1 METNTN
7 KDMEDLKVELVRLL
21 PEESLDVLV
30 RDLVGMFAKLGKKEE
45 RLGEFLT
52 LRMQDKKEVPAAIEK
67 I

>member
-7 KDMEDLKVELVRLL
+7 KDMEDLRVELVRLL

-30 RDLVGMFAKLGKKEE
+30 RDLVGMFAKLRKKEE

-52 LRMQDKKEVPAAIEK
+52 LRMQDKKEVSAAI
-67 I
+67 